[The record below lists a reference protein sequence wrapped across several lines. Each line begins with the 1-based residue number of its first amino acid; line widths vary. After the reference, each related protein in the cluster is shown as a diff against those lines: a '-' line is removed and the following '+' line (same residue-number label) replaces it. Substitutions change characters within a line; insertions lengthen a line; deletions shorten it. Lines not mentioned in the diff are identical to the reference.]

1 MLENVTVDGMNTI
14 QIRVP
19 FGLLKQRKK
28 KRREHGMLGYY
39 VVIDG
44 RQQALGCFFPNGMHT
59 ENFGQEKCVDPLTR
73 RVTSSFGR
81 SHGF

>member
-1 MLENVTVDGMNTI
+1 
-14 QIRVP
+14 
-19 FGLLKQRKK
+19 
-28 KRREHGMLGYY
+28 MLGYY